1 MTLCERP
8 AGTTVAAGLLMV
20 TLTMAAAAGGAV
32 AAESAVDV
40 AAELPRLDPLDAAAA
55 RQSLRLASGFRVEL
69 AAGED
74 LLASPVAIAWD
85 EDGRL
90 FVAEM
95 RGYSEHRDERLGRIR
110 LLTDADDDGVYDR
123 AEVFAADLAWPTA
136 LCCFDGGL
144 FVGDAPDIVYLKDAD
159 GDGSAEVRRTVF
171 TGFGTGNVQGLL
183 NSFTFAA
190 DNRIHGSASSTGGKV
205 RRPDSQVAVD
215 LSRRDFSFDP
225 RTLDLRAETGGAQHG
240 LSFDDAG
247 GKYVCHNSDQAIRC
261 MIEDRL
267 LSRNRFFP
275 PPDAKASIAAD
286 GPQGE
291 VFRRSPVEPWRVLRT
306 RMRVAGLARGPIE
319 HGGKATG
326 YFTSAT
332 GITVVGGDAFG
343 PELSGMLVIGDVGSN
358 LVHRKRL
365 VADGCGVR
373 AERIDAGS
381 ELVAATDNWFRPVQF
396 ANGPDG
402 GLWIIDMQREV
413 IEHPDA
419 FPPEIKKH
427 IDLDS
432 GRDRGRLW
440 RLVPEEFRRRP
451 TPRLSRAT
459 TPELVCLLGHANVWH
474 RETAQRL
481 LFERRDP
488 ATMPLL
494 ARLAVDGAA
503 GPRARRQALW
513 LLDGLGGLEARHVL
527 AALDDEDTRV
537 RIAAVRLSERVVGA
551 DDAGQRVA
559 DRLVEMATSEPEA
572 SVRIELALAAGWL
585 PGEHRLRVA
594 DAVLRRDA
602 ADRWCRAAAFT
613 SLEGIAGELLVSWL
627 AEPALVTRPGAV
639 DVLTSLAA
647 QVARRG
653 DAGELDAAVAAATR
667 SVAEAAESDAGWA
680 AATAVLVG
688 LKGSGESTG
697 MRVDALL
704 DTAERRRDL
713 ERLVQWNRQRALDER
728 TPASPRLAAI
738 RGLSI
743 APLDQVADAYGALL
757 TASQPEAVVRAAVT
771 TLDELRDP
779 GVASVLITAWGGLTT
794 DGRTQAAAS
803 LARDPQRVGCLLDAV
818 AAGKVPEADL
828 PRTLVDHLRGFP
840 MESVRTRAREVFG
853 EQPAVLRSALPEAYR
868 PSLAGGDAA
877 SGGRLF
883 ARHCAGCHRVQ
894 GVGREIGPN
903 LVAMQARGAEAI
915 LLGVLDPNREV
926 QPQYVA
932 HTAVTGDG
940 RVVTGLVVA
949 ESEASVTIRS
959 ADGSE
964 QTIARDDLEE
974 LSNTRKSLMPE
985 GFERELDVRAM
996 GDLLAWLMAA
1006 R

>member
-1 MTLCERP
+1 MKLCARP
-8 AGTTVAAGLLMV
+8 AGTTVAARLLMV

-40 AAELPRLDPLDAAAA
+40 AADLPRLDPLDAAAA
-55 RQSLRLASGFRVEL
+55 RQSLRLAAGFRVEL

-95 RGYSEHRDERLGRIR
+95 RGYSEHREERLGRIR
-110 LLTDADDDGVYDR
+110 LLTDTDDDGIYDR
-123 AEVFAADLAWPTA
+123 AGVFAADLAWPTA
-136 LCCFDGGL
+136 LCCSDGGL
-144 FVGDAPDIVYLKDAD
+144 FVGDAPDIVYLKDTD
-159 GDGSAEVRRTVF
+159 GDGTADVRRTVF
-171 TGFGTGNVQGLL
+171 TGFGTRNVQGLL

-190 DNRIHGSASSTGGKV
+190 DNRIHGSASSTGGRV
-205 RRPDSQVAVD
+205 RQPGADAAVD

-225 RTLDLRAETGGAQHG
+225 RSLDLRAETGGAQHG
-240 LSFDDAG
+240 LSFDDEG

-275 PPDAKASIAAD
+275 APDAKASIAAD

-291 VFRRSPVEPWRVLRT
+291 VFRMSPVEPWRVLRT
-306 RMRVAGLARGPIE
+306 QMRVAGLARGPIE
-319 HGGKATG
+319 VGGKATG

-332 GITVVGGDAFG
+332 GITAVGGDAFG

-365 VADGCGVR
+365 VAAGCGVR
-373 AERIDAGS
+373 AERIDAGC
-381 ELVAATDNWFRPVQF
+381 ELVAAADNWFRPVQF

-419 FPPEIKKH
+419 FPPEIKRH

-440 RLVPEEFRRRP
+440 RLVPDGYRRRP
-451 TPRLSRAT
+451 TPRLSQAT
-459 TPELVCLLGHANVWH
+459 TAELVDLLGHANVWH
-474 RETAQRL
+474 RDTAQRL

-488 ATMPLL
+488 AAVSLLDRL
-494 ARLAVDGAA
+494 ARDDTAA
-503 GPRARRQALW
+503 PRGRRRALW
-513 LLDGLGGLEARHVL
+513 LLAGQGGLAAGHVL
-527 AALDDEDTRV
+527 AGLDAEDRQV

-551 DDAGQRVA
+551 GDDGRRVA
-559 DRLVEMATSEPEA
+559 DRLVAMASAEPEA
-572 SVRIELALAAGWL
+572 AVRMQVALAAGWL
-585 PGEHRLRVA
+585 DGDRRRRVV
-594 DAVLRRDA
+594 DAVLRQDA
-602 ADRWCRAAAFT
+602 ADPWCRVAAFT
-613 SLEGIAGELLVSWL
+613 SLEDGAGDLLVSWL
-627 AEPALVTRPGAV
+627 ADATLVTRDGVA
-639 DVLTSLAA
+639 DVLTGLAA

-653 DAGELDAAVAAATR
+653 DAGELDAVVGAAAALASHADGR
-667 SVAEAAESDAGWA
+667 ESGWA

-688 LKGSGESTG
+688 LRGSGESTS
-697 MRVDALL
+697 RSVAALL
-704 DTAERRRDL
+704 DTADRRRDL
-713 ERLVQWNRQRALDER
+713 EQLVRWNRQRVLD
-728 TPASPRLAAI
+728 AQSPVSARLAGI
-738 RGLSI
+738 RGLAI
-743 APLDQVADAYGALL
+743 APLADVADSFAALL
-757 TASQPEAVVRAAVT
+757 AAGQPEAVVRAALT
-771 TLDELRDP
+771 TLDGLRDP
-779 GVASVLITAWGGLTT
+779 AVANVLIAAWGGLTT
-794 DGRTQAAAS
+794 DGRTQAAAA
-803 LARDPQRVGCLLDAV
+803 LARDPQRIGVLLDAV
-818 AAGKVPEADL
+818 AAGMVPEADL
-828 PRTLVDHLRGFP
+828 PRTLVDNLRGFP
-840 MESVRTRAREVFG
+840 LESVRNRARDVFG
-853 EQPAVLRSALPEAYR
+853 ELPAVSRTDLLEAYR
-868 PSLAGGDAA
+868 PSLARGDAA

-883 ARHCAGCHRVQ
+883 ARHCAGCHRVD

-932 HTAVTGDG
+932 HTVVTADG

-959 ADGSE
+959 ADGGE
-964 QTIARDDLEE
+964 QTIARDDIEE
-974 LSNTRKSLMPE
+974 FLSTKKSLMPE
-985 GFERELDVRAM
+985 GFERELDLRAM

-1006 R
+1006 K

>member
-1 MTLCERP
+1 MVGVRLAIAVLT
-8 AGTTVAAGLLMV
+8 AA
-20 TLTMAAAAGGAV
+20 TAGAV
-32 AAESAVDV
+32 PGEERADDL
-40 AAELPRLDPLDAAAA
+40 AAELPRLEPLDAAAA
-55 RQSLRLASGFRVEL
+55 RESLRVAPGFRVDL
-69 AAGED
+69 AAGEN

-110 LLTDADDDGVYDR
+110 LLTDTDDDGVYDR
-123 AEVFAADLAWPTA
+123 ADVFAAGLAWPTA

-159 GDGSAEVRRTVF
+159 GDGTAEVRRAVF
-171 TGFGTGNVQGLL
+171 TGFGTHNVQGLL

-190 DNRIHGSASSTGGKV
+190 DNRIHGSASSTGGRV
-205 RRPDSQVAVD
+205 RRPEAEAVVD

-225 RTLDLRAETGGAQHG
+225 RSLDLRAETGGSQHG
-240 LSFDDAG
+240 LSFDDEGA
-247 GKYVCHNSDQAIRC
+247 KYVCNNSNQAIRC

-267 LSRNRFFP
+267 LARNRFFP

-291 VFRRSPVEPWRVLRT
+291 VFRSSPVEPWRVLRT
-306 RMRVAGLARGPIE
+306 RMRAAGLARGPIE

-365 VADGCGVR
+365 VAEGCGVR

-381 ELVAATDNWFRPVQF
+381 ELLAAADNWFRPVQF

-419 FPPEIKKH
+419 FPPEIKRH

-440 RLVPEEFRRRP
+440 RLVPGEFRRRP

-459 TPELVCLLGHANVWH
+459 TVELVELLGHANAWH

-488 ATMPLL
+488 AAVPLL
-494 ARLAVDGAA
+494 ERLTLDAA
-503 GPRARRQALW
+503 AEPRGRRRALW
-513 LLDGLGGLEARHVL
+513 LLDGLGGLEARHVR
-527 AALDDEDTRV
+527 AALDAKDRQV
-537 RIAAVRLSERVVGA
+537 RIAAVRLSERVV
-551 DDAGQRVA
+551 DAGDDGRQVA
-559 DRLVEMATSEPEA
+559 ERLVAMAASEPEA
-572 SVRIELALAAGWL
+572 AVRLELALAAGWL
-585 PGEHRLRVA
+585 DDDRRTRVV

-602 ADRWCRAAAFT
+602 ADPWCRVAAFT
-613 SLEGIAGELLVSWL
+613 SLRDGAGGLLVSWL
-627 AEPALVTRPGAV
+627 SDPPLLARDGVT
-639 DVLTSLAA
+639 DVLTGLAA

-653 DAGELDAAVAAATR
+653 DASELEAAVGAATR
-667 SVAEAAESDAGWA
+667 LAAEAAEGEA
-680 AATAVLVG
+680 ARASATAVLVG
-688 LKGSGESTG
+688 LMGAGESTG
-697 MRVDALL
+697 RSVAVLL
-704 DTAERRRDL
+704 GTAERRGDL

-728 TPASPRLAAI
+728 TPVSARLAAI

-743 APLDQVADAYGALL
+743 APLAGVADAYAALV
-757 TASQPEAVVRAAVT
+757 AAGQPEEVVRAAVT
-771 TLDELRDP
+771 TLDGLRDP
-779 GVASVLITAWGGLTT
+779 AVANVLIAAWGGLTT
-794 DGRTQAAAS
+794 DGRTQAAAV
-803 LARDPQRVGCLLDAV
+803 LARNPQRIAILLDAV
-818 AAGKVPEADL
+818 AAGSVPEADL
-828 PRTLVDHLRGFP
+828 PRTLVDNLRGFP
-840 MESVRTRAREVFG
+840 VASVRTRAREVFG
-853 EQPAVLRSALPEAYR
+853 ELPAVRRSALLEAYR

-883 ARHCAGCHRVQ
+883 IRHCAGCHRVE

-932 HTAVTGDG
+932 HTAVTADG

-949 ESEASVTIRS
+949 ESEGSVTIRS
-959 ADGSE
+959 ADGGE
-964 QTIARDDLEE
+964 QTIARDDLDE
-974 LSNTRKSLMPE
+974 LSSTKKSLMPE
-985 GFERELDVRAM
+985 GFERELDVRGM

-1006 R
+1006 K